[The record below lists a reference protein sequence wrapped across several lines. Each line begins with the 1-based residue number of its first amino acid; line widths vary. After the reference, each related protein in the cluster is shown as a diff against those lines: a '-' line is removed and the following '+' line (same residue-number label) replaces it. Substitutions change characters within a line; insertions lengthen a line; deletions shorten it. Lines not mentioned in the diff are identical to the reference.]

1 VEEILSEHDTGHE
14 NGLLASGSRT
24 SEIISTSV
32 TGWLSGTTLPE
43 SRDLQES
50 ILPLSRLRAYDKCQE
65 H

>member
-32 TGWLSGTTLPE
+32 TGWFSGHNAARVKRFALN
-43 SRDLQES
+43 S
-50 ILPLSRLRAYDKCQE
+50 LSRLRAYDKCQE